1 MVVSCHTRLG
11 EFSFEGFLIKS
22 SKKMTFNYAERFFS
36 WSQRQQTFQSNSRS
50 PCTLFSSFLL
60 PSEMVK
66 KKFIKKLHILCV
78 FLIILTGFQWAVKS
92 QAHFSGLGSIR

>member
-1 MVVSCHTRLG
+1 MVVSCHTHLG

-66 KKFIKKLHILCV
+66 KKN
-78 FLIILTGFQWAVKS
+78 S
-92 QAHFSGLGSIR
+92 